1 MSDNK
6 RVLFLCTG
14 NSCRSQMAEG
24 FAKTLGIDPSV
35 EIISAGV
42 DAQGVNPM
50 AVKVMAE
57 DGVDIS
63 AQESTNVTEQ
73 MVAEADLVIT
83 LCGHADAQ
91 CPPLPPT
98 TERRHWPIDD
108 PAQATGSEA
117 EVLAAFRDARD
128 EIKDQLFGLVNELRS
143 GEEF

>member
-1 MSDNK
+1 MSEIK

-35 EIISAGV
+35 EIMSAGI
-42 DAQGVNPM
+42 DAQGINPM
-50 AVKVMAE
+50 AIKVMAE

-63 AQESTNVTEQ
+63 NQESTTVTDE
-73 MVAEADLVIT
+73 MVANANLIIT
-83 LCGHADAQ
+83 LCGHADAN
-91 CPPLPPT
+91 CPTIPPSA
-98 TERRHWPIDD
+98 ERRHWPIDD

-117 EVLAAFRDARD
+117 EILAAFRDARD